1 MFLQRCFYVFIK
13 WASTLSPFL
22 ETLQRHFYFYSE
34 KNVCLAVLSH
44 SLFSLCA
51 LTLKNNTSV
60 EKKRHVI
67 LWKTTRRFDENNTS
81 FLCKQHVVFFAPR
94 NTLFIKELTSTI
106 FRWNNESSQNESSK
120 GDFPLFFKEIIPQNL
135 VNRQKYYKFA
145 TQSLQNNLLKSLFC
159 AQFRRLRR

>member
-1 MFLQRCFYVFIK
+1 MF
-13 WASTLSPFL
+13 T
-22 ETLQRHFYFYSE
+22 
-34 KNVCLAVLSH
+34 N

-51 LTLKNNTSV
+51 WSLKNNTSV
-60 EKKRHVI
+60 EKKQHVI
-67 LWKTTRRFDENNTS
+67 LMKTTRHFDENNTS

-94 NTLFIKELTSTI
+94 NTLFIKELTSII
-106 FRWNNESSQNESSK
+106 FRWYNETSQNESSK

-145 TQSLQNNLLKSLFC
+145 TQSLQNSLLKSPYC

>member
-22 ETLQRHFYFYSE
+22 ETLPTPFLFLFREKRMPSGVHQQPIFPLRLVSE
-34 KNVCLAVLSH
+34 KQ
-44 SLFSLCA
+44 
-51 LTLKNNTSV
+51 
-60 EKKRHVI
+60 HVG
-67 LWKTTRRFDENNTS
+67 WEKTTRHFDENNTS

-94 NTLFIKELTSTI
+94 NTLFIKELTSII
-106 FRWNNESSQNESSK
+106 FRWYNESSK

-145 TQSLQNNLLKSLFC
+145 TQSLQNSLLKSPFC